1 MFLIKKFKPKIDL
14 VKLHRQQ
21 RGEIYIIALVLLAL
35 TGLMFVPLA
44 NYVNSGIKNTSGYQ
58 SNLKDIYAADS
69 GIQYALWKIK
79 YDPAITADRLNFNF
93 GQTYTYPAPAI
104 NNNNVTVTITYTWL
118 LSGIVN
124 LTSGATPHST
134 WLGMNVSGNANPTS
148 EGSPPHS
155 IYSISFANAGSG
167 NKKIEQMGVW
177 LPAGFTYIA
186 GSCGQ
191 YSGNISK
198 ADPAITKV
206 VGGSSLVWN
215 INPSF
220 SFQNLNP
227 PVASQKFWYTP
238 AGKTPKGAASWVK
251 SQSTDIGYSWDNA
264 IWWYSVTSTAVNS
277 TNPLKITTINSLVS
291 HDPKT
296 SSGVNIV
303 TYELVK

>member
-1 MFLIKKFKPKIDL
+1 MLPIKRLRQKISLI
-14 VKLHRQQ
+14 KLHRQQ
-21 RGEIYIIALVLLAL
+21 RGEIYIIALILLAL

-79 YDPAITADRLNFNF
+79 YDPAIIADRASFNF
-93 GQTYTYPAPAI
+93 GQAYTYAAPAI
-104 NNNNVTVTITYTWL
+104 NNNSVSVTINYTWL

-155 IYSISFANAGSG
+155 VYSISFAKSGSG

-177 LPAGFTYIA
+177 LPAGFTYKA
-186 GSCGQ
+186 GSCNQ
-191 YSGNISK
+191 YPNNICK
-198 ADPAITKV
+198 AEPTITKV

-215 INPSF
+215 ISPSF

-227 PVASQKFWYTP
+227 PEASQKFWYTP

-264 IWWYSVTSTAVNS
+264 IWWYTVTSTAVNI
-277 TNPLKITTINSLVS
+277 TNPSKVTTINSLVS
-291 HDPKT
+291 NDPKT

-303 TYELVK
+303 TYELEK